1 MFEKLRIK
9 LVNLLY
15 KVFSTVPLW
24 LVHFIQPKWITEDM
38 QQVSASLERTQE
50 RIIKIGRQN
59 VKLAPFFHETVYD
72 KLPGGLLLLS
82 DAIDNMYAT
91 LGGYSGTVEF
101 FNKFAVDEDAFLYIT
116 EYFSILPK
124 HIEKFG
130 GITTEEDIDPVAQL
144 LAKELVSS
152 LIVSPLLDAKYTESQ
167 LVNEIHALLK

>member
-24 LVHFIQPKWITEDM
+24 LVHFIQPKWVTEDM
-38 QQVSASLERTQE
+38 QQVSAALERTQE
-50 RIIKIGRQN
+50 RIAKIARQN
-59 VKLAPFFHETVYD
+59 VKLAPFFLETVYD
-72 KLPGGLLLLS
+72 KLPGGLLSLS

-91 LGGYSGTVEF
+91 LGGYNGTVDF
-101 FNKFAVDEDAFLYIT
+101 FNKFATDENAFLHIT

-124 HIEKFG
+124 HVIKFG
-130 GITTEEDIDPVAQL
+130 GITTKEDIDLVTQL

-152 LIVSPLLDAKYTESQ
+152 LIVSPALAGKYTEPQ
-167 LVNEIHALLK
+167 LVSEIHALLK